1 MRSNNTT
8 LSPSSKYFAL
18 RLKYFCFPS
27 APACPSPTTALLA
40 RTRPAPRPAS
50 PSSTT
55 STRTGSSG
63 TTWPATTRSPP
74 SASPGTRQQTLL
86 LFIHIYTIYIQPVT
100 VQKSQNI
107 SLLYTIDLLQLGQAK
122 VWGVHAG
129 LTQLYIILTI
139 NILLRRIH
147 FTRKKIDQAFRSA
160 EEIYR
165 KYIYHTCQYDR

>member
-1 MRSNNTT
+1 MSQIF
-8 LSPSSKYFAL
+8 LSRPL
-18 RLKYFCFPS
+18 NIFPS

-40 RTRPAPRPAS
+40 RTRRAPRPAS

-74 SASPGTRQQTLL
+74 SASPATRQQQTLL

-107 SLLYTIDLLQLGQAK
+107 SLLYTTDLHITTENIRSSLYSQED
-122 VWGVHAG
+122 WTCPS
-129 LTQLYIILTI
+129 TQVCP
-139 NILLRRIH
+139 
-147 FTRKKIDQAFRSA
+147 
-160 EEIYR
+160 EEIYN
-165 KYIYHTCQYDR
+165 IGNMG

>member
-1 MRSNNTT
+1 MSQIF
-8 LSPSSKYFAL
+8 LSRPL
-18 RLKYFCFPS
+18 NIFPS

-74 SASPGTRQQTLL
+74 SVSPGTRQQTLL

-107 SLLYTIDLLQLGQAK
+107 SLLYYTTDL
-122 VWGVHAG
+122 HI
-129 LTQLYIILTI
+129 TTENTRSSLYSQEDWTSI
-139 NILLRRIH
+139 
-147 FTRKKIDQAFRSA
+147 QVCS
-160 EEIYR
+160 EEIYN
-165 KYIYHTCQYDR
+165 IGNMG

>member
-1 MRSNNTT
+1 MSQIF
-8 LSPSSKYFAL
+8 LSRPL
-18 RLKYFCFPS
+18 NIFPS

-107 SLLYTIDLLQLGQAK
+107 SLLYYTTDLHITTENTRSSLYSQED
-122 VWGVHAG
+122 WTS
-129 LTQLYIILTI
+129 TQVCP
-139 NILLRRIH
+139 
-147 FTRKKIDQAFRSA
+147 
-160 EEIYR
+160 EEIYNIGNMGR
-165 KYIYHTCQYDR
+165 LFIFRYPQILCNFKLQ